1 MKEYKE
7 YADRTHIL
15 NKENVEVEQTTIS
28 QCTHIGKLIAYYL
41 MWYRPS
47 YKDACKESYDR
58 KEQLTCDKVEEVEDV
73 HAKQVES
80 LPRS

>member
-1 MKEYKE
+1 MKQMFI
-7 YADRTHIL
+7 A
-15 NKENVEVEQTTIS
+15 QGA
-28 QCTHIGKLIAYYL
+28 HIGKLIAYYL

-73 HAKQVES
+73 PAKQVES